1 MPFTSETAKAAQQKS
16 AETRRRR
23 KLLTPA
29 ERVREIAAADADS
42 AIRDLIKGAK
52 GLEPFDTLTPK
63 ERLDAWKTVLAYG
76 VGRPTS
82 SKVATDTPS
91 EEDNEPEEVASLV

>member
-1 MPFTSETAKAAQQKS
+1 MPFTPESAREAQRKS

-23 KLLTPA
+23 KEMTPA
-29 ERVREIAAADADS
+29 ERVREIAAADAPT

-52 GLEPFDTLTPK
+52 GQQPYDTLTPK

-82 SKVATDTPS
+82 SKVATDQPQ
-91 EEDNEPEEVASLV
+91 EEPEQEEIALV